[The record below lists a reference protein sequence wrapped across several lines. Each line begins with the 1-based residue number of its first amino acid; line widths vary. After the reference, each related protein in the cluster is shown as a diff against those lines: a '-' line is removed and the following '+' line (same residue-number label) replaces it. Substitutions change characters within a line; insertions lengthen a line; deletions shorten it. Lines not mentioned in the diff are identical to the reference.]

1 MALLSGSGEY
11 NQVRMFR
18 LKEEQIF
25 EVKAD
30 VQLSSCL
37 KNNMGNNITCKLYGI
52 DGKYFHAKGS
62 VAQY

>member
-1 MALLSGSGEY
+1 MALLSGSGEH
-11 NQVRMFR
+11 NQARMFR

-37 KNNMGNNITCKLYGI
+37 KNNMGINITCILYEI
-52 DGKYFHAKGS
+52 DGKYWRRELS
-62 VAQY
+62 